1 MTGDPAVGVRIAILG
16 ILAFYIGVIVSSRAL
31 ALSPDFEIPLVM
43 LGWIVLIGLIALNF
57 RRRSRWRLDVRW
69 VLRPLV
75 LTLIFAAL
83 VATATYLALGGVP
96 SECHGSAFGCMK
108 GYQWRVED
116 GNYFR
121 IGFEN
126 EQTQITQVVY
136 VQEVGNRLR
145 SASIFGLY
153 CLCPA
158 WILAAGARRAEGSNQ
173 P

>member
-1 MTGDPAVGVRIAILG
+1 MTETVGVRIAILG
-16 ILAFYIGVIVSSRAL
+16 ILAFYIGMIVGSRVL
-31 ALSPDFEIPLVM
+31 VLSPDFEIPLVM

-69 VLRPLV
+69 VLRPVV

-83 VATATYLALGGVP
+83 VAAATYLALGLGLP

-116 GNYFR
+116 GIYFR
-121 IGFEN
+121 IGSEN
-126 EQTQITQVVY
+126 EPTRITRDVY
-136 VQEVGNRLR
+136 VQEVGSRLR